1 MKNAIINFP
10 KKDKGQLTDFLYLN
24 SFLWVEVKQLERNYA
39 FFSVVI
45 ENMTDEQY
53 NKLTNFLKEKK
64 S

>member
-10 KKDKGQLTDFLYLN
+10 KEHRGEITDFLYLH
-24 SFLWVEVKQLERNYA
+24 SFLWVEVEQLEKNEA
-39 FFSVVI
+39 FFSLVI

-53 NKLTNFLKEKK
+53 SKLTNFLKEKK